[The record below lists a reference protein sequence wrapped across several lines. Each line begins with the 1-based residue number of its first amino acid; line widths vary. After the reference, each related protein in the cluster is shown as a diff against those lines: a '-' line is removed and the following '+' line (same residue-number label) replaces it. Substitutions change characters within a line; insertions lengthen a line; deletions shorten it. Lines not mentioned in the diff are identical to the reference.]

1 MGAVRRAEVLIL
13 FAWNFCAVGAFFVG
27 RTVRDAIF
35 LATESP
41 ARLPLMYVASP
52 IVLALVGAL
61 YARFAHRVRRDKLV
75 VATTLTFAVL
85 LVAVRVALGPRWLTY
100 ALYAGVE
107 VMGALAMM
115 QFWGTAGE
123 RFTTREAKRVFG
135 KIAAGGT
142 VANIVLGLGV
152 SALVVK
158 TGAENLLLMCA
169 VFMVLIAGFA
179 RVLAA
184 RPVAHAGIARG
195 VAPAR
200 EAAPKGPAPGTRHL
214 VIVGPMIVC
223 AVVATLLVDFQF
235 KRLAT
240 ESWGGDRVAMVRFF
254 GLLSAGTGVLA
265 LLLQLFVTGRL
276 LARVGVAGAL
286 LVLPSTLGI
295 GAVML
300 LVAPSLVA
308 ATVGKAADSTFRYT
322 VHDAGM
328 QLLYLPVPVRVRGP
342 KKAFLDGVVKPT
354 TEALAGA
361 ALWAYRTSGG
371 ARLPLAIAAVGFAAA
386 WAYNAARLRG
396 AYAGALADT
405 LRRRVLGGDVEDP
418 PADDVARAC
427 RAAFASGDEK
437 EILAA
442 LDVARLAPAALVS
455 ELGALAADPRPAV
468 RAGALHAFAEGA
480 LVPDAAVLAPG
491 LVDVDADVRA
501 AAARLAAPATARGL
515 LDDASSA
522 VVAAAAEALAKRG
535 GPEDHA
541 AVRARIERLL
551 ATDDRRARRLGV
563 RVAGAVGAPAIPTL
577 TAALAVPERA
587 VHAARAL
594 AVIGGA
600 DAVAALAGAL
610 AADDE
615 STRAAAAHALAR
627 LRRDDPFAPLPE
639 DVLRRAIQAELERA
653 TWAIAAAE
661 GLGHD
666 ESALQVDGTRA
677 RVPYLPHD
685 PAGPT
690 AVLSRTLRERM
701 ERARDRAL
709 ALCDALTPGRELD
722 VIAANLRDPDPAR
735 RANAVEL
742 LETRVD
748 GALRAPLVALSDE
761 TARVTKLDVLA
772 KLAPPPRHARG
783 TWVKLLLD
791 DPSPW
796 MRTCATSYAAAHALP
811 HPPDEEAAMIRTT
824 ERVMFLKGLELFATV
839 PGDDLAE
846 VAQIT
851 DEVTLDEGEILFR
864 EGERGDALYL
874 VVDGTLRVEHDG
886 RTLATLGTRE
896 VVGEMALLDPA
907 PRSATCVA
915 ATPARLLRLSAD
927 TFAAL
932 LVERP
937 EVASGVLRILT
948 RRLRAASR
956 PE

>member
-1 MGAVRRAEVLIL
+1 MRRAEVLIL

-52 IVLALVGAL
+52 IVLALVGAI
-61 YARFAHRVRRDKLV
+61 YARTAHHVRRDKLV
-75 VATTLTFAVL
+75 QATCVVFAGL
-85 LVAVRVALGPRWLTY
+85 LVGARVGLGPRWLTY

-135 KIAAGGT
+135 RIAAGGT
-142 VANIVLGLGV
+142 VANIILGLGV
-152 SALVVK
+152 SALVAK
-158 TGAENLLLMCA
+158 TGAENLLVMCA
-169 VFMVLIAGFA
+169 GFLLAIAVFA

-184 RPVAHAGIARG
+184 RPVAHAGVARG
-195 VAPAR
+195 VAPSR
-200 EAAPKGPAPGTRHL
+200 EAPTQGPAPGTRHL
-214 VIVGPMIVC
+214 AIVGPMIVC

-240 ESWGGDRVAMVRFF
+240 EAWAGDRVAMVRFF
-254 GLLSAGTGVLA
+254 GLLSAGTGALA
-265 LLLQLFVTGRL
+265 LVLQLFVTGRL

-286 LVLPSTLGI
+286 LVLPTTLGM

-300 LVAPSLVA
+300 LVAPSLAA

-342 KKAFLDGVVKPT
+342 RKAFLDGVVKPI
-354 TEALAGA
+354 TEATAGA
-361 ALWAYRTSGG
+361 ALWAYRTTGG
-371 ARLPLAIAAVGFAAA
+371 ARLPLAIAAVGFAVGWA
-386 WAYNAARLRG
+386 WNAARLRA

-427 RAAFASGDEK
+427 RAAFARGDAQ
-437 EILAA
+437 EILGA
-442 LDVARLAPAALVS
+442 LDVARLAPAALAT
-455 ELGALAADPRPAV
+455 ELAALAGDARPAV
-468 RAGALHAFAEGA
+468 RAAALHAFAEGQLA
-480 LVPDAAVLAPG
+480 PDGVVLAKA
-491 LVDVDADVRA
+491 LADDDEDVRA
-501 AAARLAAPATARGL
+501 AAARSVAPDVARGL
-515 LDDASSA
+515 LDDPSSA
-522 VVAAAAEALAKRG
+522 VVAAAAEALARRG
-535 GPEDHA
+535 ADADRAEVAARVERWIHA
-541 AVRARIERLL
+541 GDARVR
-551 ATDDRRARRLGV
+551 RRGV
-563 RVAGAVGAPAIPTL
+563 RVAAIVGTPVVPVLA
-577 TAALAVPERA
+577 AALAEPARA
-587 VHAARAL
+587 VVAARAL
-594 AVIGGA
+594 GAIGGA
-600 DAVAALAGAL
+600 AAAAGLAGAL
-610 AADDE
+610 ASDDE
-615 STRAAAAHALAR
+615 PTRGAAAHALAR
-627 LRRDDPFAPLPE
+627 LRRAAPFAPLPE
-639 DVLRRAIQAELERA
+639 AVLRRAIQDELTRA
-653 TWAIAAAE
+653 SWALAAAE
-661 GLGHD
+661 GLGHA
-666 ESALQVDGTRA
+666 ESALEADGTRA
-677 RVPYLPHD
+677 RIPYKPRD
-685 PAGPT
+685 PEGPI
-690 AVLSRTLRERM
+690 AVVSRTLRERM

-742 LETRVD
+742 LETRVE

-761 TARVTKLDVLA
+761 TPRITKLDVLA
-772 KLAPPPRHARG
+772 KIAPPPRHARG
-783 TWVKLLLD
+783 TWLKLLLE

-796 MRTCATSYAAAHALP
+796 VRTCATSYAAVHGLP
-811 HPPDEEAAMIRTT
+811 HPTDHEDQMIRTT
-824 ERVMFLKGLELFATV
+824 ERVMFLKGLELFAAV

-846 VAQIT
+846 VAQIA
-851 DEVTLDEGEILFR
+851 DEVTLDEGELLFR

-874 VVDGTLRVEHDG
+874 VVEGALRVEQGG

-907 PRSATCVA
+907 PRSATCA
-915 ATPARLLRLSAD
+915 ATAPARLLRLSAD
-927 TFAAL
+927 AFAEL

-956 PE
+956 AE